1 MMLRLGVLDLDGTLT
16 NTAILHLKAWRDALT
31 DLGLLDEVRSISVEY
46 LLGRRAIDIA
56 TALVGAGPQAWRL
69 VRLKTMY
76 YLDLLSNGL
85 DPFPCAMELL
95 DETHELG
102 IMAAVVTSSSRSS
115 ALAVLKATRLLEKV
129 DYVVAGDD
137 VEKGKPDPLPIRLA
151 LDRFNV
157 MPKQAYGIGDTIY
170 DVEAYRAAGLGL
182 VMSLNPINGAIHVK
196 DLCEAINV
204 IKRAAS
210 LAL

>member
-1 MMLRLGVLDLDGTLT
+1 MLKLGVLDLDGTLT
-16 NTAILHLKAWRDALT
+16 NTAILHLRAWQYALI
-31 DLGLLDEVRSISVEY
+31 DLGLLDEVRSISIEY

-56 TALVGAGPQAWRL
+56 TALVGDGPQAWRL

-76 YLDLLSNGL
+76 YLELLRNGL
-85 DPFPCAMELL
+85 EPFPCAMELL
-95 DETHELG
+95 DSTHEFG
-102 IMAAVVTSSSRSS
+102 MRAAVVTSSSRSS

-137 VEKGKPDPLPIRLA
+137 VEKGKPDPLPIQLA

-157 MPKQAYGIGDTIY
+157 EPKQAYGIGDTIY

-182 VMSLNPINGAIHVK
+182 VMSLNPINGAMHVK

-204 IKRAAS
+204 IHAYIES
-210 LAL
+210 